1 MVKSIAIVGAN
12 GFLGK
17 YLVAAFHQKGFSVVA
32 VYNKSFSPLGLDQVT
47 WISWTDFLR
56 GDCAVDTIVYSASI
70 IPYGTMNEKND
81 EMLKVN
87 AMHVDAIHQLYP
99 HVHFIYIS
107 SASVYASSPNPILEN
122 SPWRP
127 QNAYAETKLA
137 GELLSKNFERNA
149 ILRCSSIYGEG
160 MKSNTFIPR
169 CIDQAQKSGVIV
181 LYGDGSRRQNYIH
194 ALDVANMCTLI
205 SDGSKSGEYLAV
217 APEALDNLSIAT
229 VIGESLSAQVQFKGE
244 DVSPSF
250 YYDACITYQKLNFTP
265 EKNCLTTIKE
275 MCHAE

>member
-32 VYNKSFSPLGLDQVT
+32 VYNKSFSPLELDQVT

-87 AMHVDAIHQLYP
+87 AMQVDAIHQLYP

-107 SASVYASSPNPILEN
+107 SVSVYASSPNPILEN

-127 QNAYAETKLA
+127 QNVYAETKLA

-160 MKSNTFIPR
+160 MKSSTFIPR

-217 APEALDNLSIAT
+217 APESLDNLSIAT

>member
-1 MVKSIAIVGAN
+1 MVKSVAIVGAN

-17 YLVAAFHQKGFSVVA
+17 YLVAEFHQKGYSVVA
-32 VYNKSFSPLGLDQVT
+32 VYNKSFTSEGLDQVS
-47 WISWTDFLR
+47 WISWTDFLK
-56 GDCAVDTIVYSASI
+56 GDCSVDTIVYSASI

-81 EMLKVN
+81 DMLNVN
-87 AMHVDAIHQLYP
+87 AIQVDTIHQFYP

-107 SASVYASSPNPILEN
+107 SVSVYAYSQNPILEN

-137 GELLSKNFERNA
+137 GELLSKKFERNA
-149 ILRCSSIYGEG
+149 ILRCSSIFGKG

-169 CIDQAQKSGVIV
+169 CIDQAKKSGEIV
-181 LYGDGSRRQNYIH
+181 LYGDGSRCQNYIH
-194 ALDVANMCTLI
+194 ALDVASMCVLI
-205 SDGSKSGEYLAV
+205 SNGAESGEHLAV
-217 APEALDNLSIAT
+217 APESLDNLSIAMA
-229 VIGESLSAQVQFKGE
+229 IGECLSAQVQFRGE

-250 YYDACITYQKLNFTP
+250 YYDASITYQKLNYTP

>member
-1 MVKSIAIVGAN
+1 MVKSVAIVGAN

-17 YLVAAFHQKGFSVVA
+17 YLVAAFHQKGYSVVA
-32 VYNKSFSPLGLDQVT
+32 VYNKSLTSIGLDQVS
-47 WISWTDFLR
+47 WISWTDFLK
-56 GDCAVDTIVYSASI
+56 GDCTVDTIVYSASI

-87 AMHVDAIHQLYP
+87 AMQVDDIYQLYP

-107 SASVYASSPNPILEN
+107 SVSIYASSQNPILEN

-137 GELLSKNFERNA
+137 GELLSKKFERNA

-169 CIDQAQKSGVIV
+169 CIDQAKKSGVIV

-194 ALDVANMCTLI
+194 ALDVANMCALI
-205 SDGSKSGEYLAV
+205 PDGAEIGEYLAV
-217 APEALDNLSIAT
+217 ASESLDNLSIAT
-229 VIGESLSAQVQFKGE
+229 AIGEGLSAQVQFTGE
-244 DVSPSF
+244 DESPSF
-250 YYDACITYQKLNFTP
+250 YYDARITYQKLNYTP